1 MPRLPKSDFLLDPTI
16 TFLNH
21 GSFGACPREVFT
33 AYQEWQLE
41 LERQPVLFLGRRI
54 EGLLR
59 DAIKP
64 LAAYL
69 NANPEDMAF
78 VPNATAGVNLI
89 ARSLSLEAGDEIL
102 ATEHEYGACSYAWE
116 EVCKSTGAVY
126 KQQNIPLP
134 LTTVDA
140 FVEALW
146 QGVTPRTKVIYISH
160 ISSPTALIFQIE
172 QIVQRA
178 RAEGLIT
185 VIDGA
190 HGPAQVPIDLTA
202 LDADFYTG
210 NCHKWMCAPKG
221 SAFLYARKEYQPA
234 IQPVFISWGYHDERF
249 GQRVEM
255 QGTRDPAA
263 PLTVPIAL
271 KYINEH
277 DWPAMQ
283 AECHALIEDVW
294 QDLHTIT
301 RQEPIASPEWF
312 AQMVAVP
319 LPPSTDT
326 SALKVRLYDDY
337 RIEIP
342 VHRWQDIP
350 LIRVSI
356 QGYNTPTDV
365 ERLYAALRDIL
376 VNNGSYG

>member
-1 MPRLPKSDFLLDPTI
+1 MPGLPKSDFLLDPTV

-21 GSFGACPREVFT
+21 GSFGACPREVFA

-59 DAIKP
+59 DAIQP

-69 NANPEDMAF
+69 NADPEDMAF

-116 EVCKSTGAVY
+116 EVCKRTGAIY
-126 KQQNIPLP
+126 KQQNIPFP
-134 LTTVDA
+134 LTTA
-140 FVEALW
+140 EMFVEALW
-146 QGVTPRTKVIYISH
+146 QGVTPRTRVIYISH
-160 ISSPTALIFQIE
+160 ISSPTALIFPIE
-172 QIVQRA
+172 QVVQRA
-178 RAEGLIT
+178 RMEGLVT

-190 HGPAQVPIDLTA
+190 HGPAQIPINLKA

-221 SAFLYARKEYQPA
+221 AAFLYARKPYQTA
-234 IQPVFISWGYHDERF
+234 IQPAFISWGYHEENF
-249 GQRVEM
+249 GKRLEM

-263 PLTVPIAL
+263 PLAVPAAL
-271 KYINEH
+271 QYIEAH
-277 DWPAMQ
+277 HWEAMQ
-283 AECHALIEDVW
+283 VECHALIKDVW
-294 QDLHTIT
+294 HRMHEIT
-301 RQEPIASPEWF
+301 GQAPIAGSEWF
-312 AQMVAVP
+312 GQMVAVP
-319 LPPSTDT
+319 LPPTTDT
-326 SALKVRLYDDY
+326 STLKERLYDDH

-350 LIRVSI
+350 LIRVAI
-356 QGYNTPTDV
+356 QGYNTTDDV
-365 ERLYAALRDIL
+365 ECLYAALSEIL
-376 VNNGSYG
+376 ANKTTSQ